1 LSIARRSRDVIALGW
16 QKIEEDI
23 RLILDNSLE
32 KSFAKFVLT
41 FGSQGLDGKDKIVD
55 IYHSN
60 VTNIIA
66 HQLVVFSVLT
76 VLLTFLFKT

>member
-1 LSIARRSRDVIALGW
+1 
-16 QKIEEDI
+16 
-23 RLILDNSLE
+23 
-32 KSFAKFVLT
+32 VLT

-76 VLLTFLFKT
+76 VLLTFLFKTYVKV